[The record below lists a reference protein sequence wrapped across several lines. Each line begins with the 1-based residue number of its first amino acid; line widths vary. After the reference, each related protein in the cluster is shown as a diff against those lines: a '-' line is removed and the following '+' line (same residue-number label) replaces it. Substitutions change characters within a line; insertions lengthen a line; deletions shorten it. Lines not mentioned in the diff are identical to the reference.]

1 MNIFERA
8 AREKIRFDY
17 LGIIQTEDLWDLK
30 IEQLDDL
37 YRQINSNL
45 KDQSGEGLIKDESV
59 SEYAS
64 LLQLQV
70 DLVRHVFEAK
80 LELMKTA
87 RNEKLRQEKKK
98 RIMEIIAN
106 KQDQELMDK
115 PTEDLMKMLNEM

>member
-98 RIMEIIAN
+98 RIMEIIAD